1 MPQSEDS
8 SWQMMGSGVPFH
20 FGMSS
25 FTASSRKPSCAAMH
39 MCAPVSSL
47 GVRGSFESSVLPAH
61 GVNLAIDGGFDALR
75 FRMQS
80 IEIAAQTTVPACDA
94 C

>member
-1 MPQSEDS
+1 MPQSDDFP
-8 SWQMMGSGVPFH
+8 WQTMRSGVPFH

-25 FTASSRKPSCAAMH
+25 FTTSSRKTSCAVMH

-47 GVRGSFESSVLPAH
+47 GVRGSCESSVLPAH

-80 IEIAAQTTVPACDA
+80 IEIAAQTTVPAYDA
-94 C
+94 R